1 MPNDAL
7 PTSASGDD
15 PLKPGRRPAG
25 PVAAGHEA
33 HDQGRDLLRAVIET
47 NTDLILSVDADGMVT
62 FANGG
67 FIGDAGARQV
77 MNAPVDGLVA
87 APDRAEFEA
96 RRRAV
101 LEGRATNARVEAEG
115 AGALAGRH
123 CLYSMGVLRSGPKVV
138 GVIII
143 ISDLTELHDAWERVR
158 SSEKLVATG
167 RMAARIA
174 HEINNPLA
182 GIAGALQLIRMDT
195 DPASPAF
202 RYVAMVDREISR
214 ISNIVR
220 QMYGL
225 YRQDQEPAHVIDL
238 IPVLGEIAILM
249 SVEAAQKSVAIE
261 VMPGAPQLA
270 RVQEQN
276 LRQVLLN
283 IVRNAIEASPEDGQV
298 SLYVE
303 RCGRCVDI
311 VVADQG
317 PGITAEDSERVFEP
331 FYTSKSPTQGR
342 GLGLGLSISDAL
354 VRGMGGRIEFG
365 NRPMGGCLCR
375 ICLPEAGDV
384 PAGQA

>member
-1 MPNDAL
+1 MSNDAS
-7 PTSASGDD
+7 PPAAPGDD
-15 PLKPGRRPAG
+15 LPPPERHTSNRADT
-25 PVAAGHEA
+25 GHQGF
-33 HDQGRDLLRAVIET
+33 DQGHDLLRAVVET
-47 NTDLILSVDADGMVT
+47 NTDLILSVDAEGMVT

-77 MNAPVDGLVA
+77 MNAPVQRLVA
-87 APDRAEFEA
+87 PEGRTEFEA
-96 RRRAV
+96 RRRAILDGLV
-101 LEGRATNARVEAEG
+101 ANARMEAAG
-115 AGALAGRH
+115 AGALDGRH
-123 CLYSMGVLRSGPKVV
+123 CLYSMGVLRSGPAGR
-138 GVIII
+138 GVIVIV
-143 ISDLTELHDAWERVR
+143 SDLTELHDAWERLR
-158 SSEKLVATG
+158 STEKLVATG

-225 YRQDQEPAHVIDL
+225 YRQEHEGAHVVDL

-249 SVEAAQKSVAIE
+249 NVEARQKNVELE

-283 IVRNAIEASPEDGQV
+283 IVRNAIEASPDGGRV
-298 SLYVE
+298 SLHVD
-303 RCGRCVDI
+303 RCGRCVDV

-317 PGITAEDSERVFEP
+317 PGIVSGDSERVFEP
-331 FYTSKSPTQGR
+331 FFTSKPPTQGR

-354 VRGMGGRIEFG
+354 VRGMGGRIELE
-365 NRPMGGCLCR
+365 NRPEGGCLCR
-375 ICLPEAGDV
+375 ICLPEAGDL

>member
-7 PTSASGDD
+7 PPVTPGDD
-15 PLKPGRRPAG
+15 LPPTERESTNRTAG
-25 PVAAGHEA
+25 SRAFDHG
-33 HDQGRDLLRAVIET
+33 QDLLRAVIET
-47 NTDLILSVDADGMVT
+47 NTDLILSVDAAGMVT

-77 MNAPVDGLVA
+77 MNTPVDGLVA
-87 APDRAEFEA
+87 PAGRAEFAA
-96 RRRAV
+96 RRREILDGQV
-101 LEGRATNARVEAEG
+101 VNARLEAAG

-123 CLYSMGVLRSGPKVV
+123 CLYSMGLLRSGSAEL
-138 GVIII
+138 GVIVIV
-143 ISDLTELHDAWERVR
+143 SDLTELHDAWERLR

-225 YRQDQEPAHVIDL
+225 YRQEQEPVHVVDL

-249 SVEAAQKSVAIE
+249 NVEAGQKNVEIE
-261 VMPGAPQLA
+261 VMPGLPQLA

-283 IVRNAIEASPEDGQV
+283 IVRNAIEASPEGGRIN
-298 SLYVE
+298 LYVE
-303 RCGRCVDI
+303 RCGRCIDV

-317 PGITAEDSERVFEP
+317 PGIAAGDGERVFEP

-354 VRGMGGRIEFG
+354 VRGMGGRIELD
-365 NRPMGGCLCR
+365 NNPAGGCLCR

>member
-1 MPNDAL
+1 MSNEAL
-7 PTSASGDD
+7 PSGTAGDARQ
-15 PLKPGRRPAG
+15 PPGS
-25 PVAAGHEA
+25 PVSPTDAVNRAA
-33 HDQGRDLLRAVIET
+33 DYSRDLLRAVIET
-47 NTDLILSVDADGMVT
+47 NTDLILSVDPDCMVT

-67 FIGDAGARQV
+67 FLGDA
-77 MNAPVDGLVA
+77 
-87 APDRAEFEA
+87 EA
-96 RRRAV
+96 RRVMNVPAHELVTPENQFEFKARCRAV
-101 LEGRATNARVEAEG
+101 LEGRERSARLELDG
-115 AGALAGRH
+115 AGVLAGRH
-123 CLYSMGVLRSGPKVV
+123 CLFSIGALRGVSEGSGL
-138 GVIII
+138 III
-143 ISDLTELHDAWERVR
+143 VSDLTELHEAWEQLRNT
-158 SSEKLVATG
+158 EKLVATG

-225 YRQDQEPAHVIDL
+225 YRQDQEPAHVVDL

-249 SVEAAQKSVAIE
+249 NVEARQKNVEIE

-283 IVRNAIEASPEDGQV
+283 IVRNAIEASPEGGRIN
-298 SLYVE
+298 LYVE
-303 RCGRCVDI
+303 RSDHRVDI
-311 VVADQG
+311 VVVDEG
-317 PGITAEDSERVFEP
+317 PGIKAENSERVFEP
-331 FYTSKSPTQGR
+331 FFTSKSSTEGR

-354 VRGMGGRIEFG
+354 VRGMGGRIELK
-365 NRPMGGCLCR
+365 NRQEGGCACR

-384 PAGQA
+384 PDGQA